1 MQTPI
6 PETRAAI
13 EQAIRSHLAEIDRL
27 RGAALDD
34 DERARRNWLKGWQ
47 ARRLAH
53 THADLLCED
62 RYRPAAEFFL
72 QDLYGPRDHRIR
84 DQDLSRVLPR
94 LLKLL
99 PTQALHTLVQA
110 LRMDCISE
118 ALDAEMTRQL
128 CSLGALRDEAD
139 LTMVQYVQA
148 YRACGQPALREEQL
162 ALIVQIGESLDA
174 LTRKPMLASTL
185 KLMKGPAELAGLAEL
200 HSFLQRGF
208 TAFRHM
214 KGADGFLHRI
224 VSQERVLMQEWFRQ

>member
-1 MQTPI
+1 
-6 PETRAAI
+6 
-13 EQAIRSHLAEIDRL
+13 
-27 RGAALDD
+27 
-34 DERARRNWLKGWQ
+34 
-47 ARRLAH
+47 
-53 THADLLCED
+53 
-62 RYRPAAEFFL
+62 
-72 QDLYGPRDHRIR
+72 
-84 DQDLSRVLPR
+84 
-94 LLKLL
+94 
-99 PTQALHTLVQA
+99 
-110 LRMDCISE
+110 
-118 ALDAEMTRQL
+118 MTRQL

-139 LTMVQYVQA
+139 LTMAQYVQA